1 MLPATAGEFPAVHP
15 EAEATAAHSEVAAVH
30 FLGHGHYQGPRAVA
44 HVLHVQCGLVVL
56 VGHAHVIRIGVHR
69 VISYGV
75 LSPAG
80 SEGCKDDGDGLG
92 VEGEGEGWKYCTGGG
107 AGKGGA
113 LVLVITINYSTRLF

>member
-15 EAEATAAHSEVAAVH
+15 EAKATAAHSEVAAVH
-30 FLGHGHYQGPRAVA
+30 FLGHGHYQVRTGVSGHRDR
-44 HVLHVQCGLVVL
+44 VL

-69 VISYGV
+69 VISYSA

-92 VEGEGEGWKYCTGGG
+92 VEGEGEGRKYCTGGG